1 MAALGLQPKEASG
14 IYFSTEFAE
23 VRLGWYS
30 SKCLKTDRKG
40 PQIDLG
46 DALEGTIIP
55 YSMIPNMTVNF
66 CEEPNTIFF
75 SLLPRNW
82 RLSNGK
88 NFCTFI

>member
-46 DALEGTIIP
+46 DALEDTIIP
-55 YSMIPNMTVNF
+55 YAMIPNRTLNICQEPSTNF
-66 CEEPNTIFF
+66 FHCSPDI
-75 SLLPRNW
+75 
-82 RLSNGK
+82 GG
-88 NFCTFI
+88 